1 MFKKLWHLFQARRR
15 YCRLWLPQEAQ
26 TLKAPGLPAVD
37 LAVIP
42 IEPEP
47 IPVVPGT
54 LLAKDRAKK
63 GLKTIKLEPMS
74 FPWLPDDHQLNTR
87 PKSQMSFDDTLNL
100 LVPETVPNLPRVK
113 EFHEKRNH

>member
-26 TLKAPGLPAVD
+26 TLKGPGLPAID
-37 LAVIP
+37 LAATL

-47 IPVVPGT
+47 VPVPVVPGT
-54 LLAKDRAKK
+54 VLAQDRAKR

-74 FPWLPDDHQLNTR
+74 FPWLPDDHQLNAR
-87 PKSQMSFDDTLNL
+87 PPTFNDTLSL
-100 LVPETVPNLPRVK
+100 LIPETEHNLAAVK
-113 EFHEKRNH
+113 QRHEKRNH